1 MGKSLVREILEHLAV
16 CAPRLMVDSLF
27 IPYGQSLG
35 RTLRQIEESA
45 ALCPHDFSGHSRGT
59 VSVTLHRMKK
69 NKLVSVSG
77 PKKKAI
83 WRITQKGKGHFKN
96 IEKGTNLLPED
107 GKTRV
112 IMFDIPEDRRA
123 ERNWLRVELSACDY
137 TPLQKSVFMGLRP
150 LPTRL
155 LEELKSRGL
164 ISYVHVVGLE
174 SD

>member
-1 MGKSLVREILEHLAV
+1 MAKSLVREILEHLAI

-35 RTLRQIEESA
+35 RTLRQIEKLA

-69 NKLVSVSG
+69 NKLVSISG

-83 WRITQKGKGHFKN
+83 WRITQKGKSHFKN
-96 IEKGTNLLPED
+96 IEKGISLPPED

-112 IMFDIPEDRRA
+112 IMFDIPEDRRV
-123 ERNWLRVELSACDY
+123 ERNWLRGELSACDY
-137 TPLQKSVFMGLRP
+137 TPLQKSVFMGTRP

-155 LEELKSRGL
+155 LEELESRGL
-164 ISYVHVVGLE
+164 LSHIHVVGLE